1 MGQNGIIIVG
11 KNLVSFYKLNEI
23 MSRGLIESSRGQ
35 WWGFPLFYVRRQYAK
50 ENRVRKQRK
59 TEAKEI
65 MDELFIVGLRH
76 TITVMEALV
85 DSGYAVKVQLFL
97 RQESEG
103 DFADLIDKNIYSII
117 YETTEEQQ

>member
-1 MGQNGIIIVG
+1 
-11 KNLVSFYKLNEI
+11 LS
-23 MSRGLIESSRGQ
+23 SGL
-35 WWGFPLFYVRRQYAK
+35 WWVYFFYVRRQYAK

-59 TEAKEI
+59 AEAKKI

-97 RQESEG
+97 RQESDG

>member
-1 MGQNGIIIVG
+1 
-11 KNLVSFYKLNEI
+11 LS
-23 MSRGLIESSRGQ
+23 SGL
-35 WWGFPLFYVRRQYAK
+35 WWVYFFYVRRQYAK

-59 TEAKEI
+59 AEAKKI

-76 TITVMEALV
+76 TIKVMEALV

-97 RQESEG
+97 RQESDG

>member
-1 MGQNGIIIVG
+1 
-11 KNLVSFYKLNEI
+11 LS
-23 MSRGLIESSRGQ
+23 SGL
-35 WWGFPLFYVRRQYAK
+35 WWVYFFYVRRQYAK

-59 TEAKEI
+59 AQAQEI

-97 RQESEG
+97 RQESDG

>member
-1 MGQNGIIIVG
+1 
-11 KNLVSFYKLNEI
+11 LS
-23 MSRGLIESSRGQ
+23 SGL
-35 WWGFPLFYVRRQYAK
+35 WWVYFFYVRRQYAK

-59 TEAKEI
+59 AEAQEI
-65 MDELFIVGLRH
+65 MDELFIVGLNH
-76 TITVMEALV
+76 TIKVMEAMV

-97 RQESEG
+97 RQESDG

>member
-1 MGQNGIIIVG
+1 
-11 KNLVSFYKLNEI
+11 LS
-23 MSRGLIESSRGQ
+23 SGL
-35 WWGFPLFYVRRQYAK
+35 WWVYFFYVRRQYAK

-59 TEAKEI
+59 AKAKKI
-65 MDELFIVGLRH
+65 MDELFIVGLNH
-76 TITVMEALV
+76 TIKVMEAMV

-97 RQESEG
+97 RQESDG